1 MCVPYPPFYE
11 ILLKSFKLTD
21 GYEGYTSNN
30 DNMFK
35 DGFLCMAFKKISK
48 MNRKHL
54 LQGFGSGSACLCPVR
69 IRIRA
74 KKERKGIE

>member
-1 MCVPYPPFYE
+1 MWVPYLPFYE
-11 ILLKSFKLTD
+11 ILLRNFKLTD

-35 DGFLCMAFKKISK
+35 DRFLCMAFKKVSK

-54 LQGFGSGSACLCPVR
+54 LQGFGSGSECFFPV
-69 IRIRA
+69 RIRA
-74 KKERKGIE
+74 KKERKGME